1 MSINIGP
8 AASEDLRPRIAV
20 IGVGG
25 AGGNAIANMMAAQI
39 EGVEFIV
46 VGAHALAAHGVVR
59 ASGDLDVLVRP
70 TRDNARLVVQA
81 LRMFGA
87 PLEQH
92 GIGAED
98 FEREGTVYQLGLPPR
113 RIDLLTKVS
122 GLTFDEAADE
132 GAEVDVAGVTFRVPS
147 AEALLVNKRAS
158 GREKDL
164 EDVPDNVKQGL
175 KIIPVEN
182 VDEVLGLALA
192 NKVEPVEWTEADEA
206 ALAALTPPPADP
218 SGEARTH

>member
-1 MSINIGP
+1 MADAPSFNEDFVDLLE
-8 AASEDLRPRIAV
+8 ALSE
-20 IGVGG
+20 
-25 AGGNAIANMMAAQI
+25 Q
-39 EGVEFIV
+39 GVEFIV

-122 GLTFDEAADE
+122 GLTFDEAADG

-164 EDVPDNVKQGL
+164 EDVRRL
-175 KIIPVEN
+175 
-182 VDEVLGLALA
+182 
-192 NKVEPVEWTEADEA
+192 EAVVRGKSD
-206 ALAALTPPPADP
+206 
-218 SGEARTH
+218 GG